1 MRAAVASRT
10 TIDELAV
17 FTGQPAFE
25 QTLHVGM
32 PSVGDHEAFLA
43 RVRQIL
49 ESRRLSN
56 DGPFVQEFERRI
68 AELTDVEHCIAV
80 CNGTVA
86 LQLAASGTVLTG
98 EVIVPAFT
106 FVATPHAFQWQGLTP
121 VFCDIDEETHHL
133 DPSHAAQL
141 ITDRTSAI
149 VPVHLWGRPAYSDEL
164 NDLARSRGLHLLFD
178 AAQAVGCSAAGR
190 PIGGRGEAEILS
202 FHATK
207 ILNTFEGGAVL
218 TNDGRLA
225 DRLRQMRNFGFVGY
239 DDVRSVGTN
248 GKLSEI
254 AAAMGLTSLESLPDF
269 LEANRRT
276 YEQYRDALADVPGVS
291 LLPYDEDEQQNYQY
305 VVAEVDGEACPLS
318 RDHLLRILHA
328 ENVLA
333 RRYFYPGCHRM
344 EPYRTLDP
352 SLRLPIT
359 ERVASRVLI
368 LPTGSAVGHE
378 DVTTICQIMR
388 LAVDNPEA
396 FSEGSLDNR

>member
-1 MRAAVASRT
+1 MPRRTAV
-10 TIDELAV
+10 DELAV
-17 FTGQPAFE
+17 FSGQPAFRE
-25 QTLHVGM
+25 TLHVGT
-32 PSVGDHEAFLA
+32 PNAGDHEAFLG
-43 RVRQIL
+43 RVRDIL
-49 ESRRLSN
+49 ESRWFSN
-56 DGPFVQEFERRI
+56 DGPFLREFEHRI
-68 AELTDVEHCIAV
+68 AAAVEVEHCVAV

-86 LQLAASGTVLTG
+86 LQLAARGTGLTG

-121 VFCDIDEETHHL
+121 VFCDIDERTHQL
-133 DPSHAAQL
+133 DPSHAAKL

-149 VPVHLWGRPAYSDEL
+149 VPVHVWGRAAYSDDLDE
-164 NDLARSRGLHLLFD
+164 LARTHGLHLLFD
-178 AAQAVGCSAAGR
+178 AAPAVGCTAGGR

-218 TNDGRLA
+218 TNDGELA

-254 AAAMGLTSLESLPDF
+254 AAAMGLTGLESLADF
-269 LEANRRT
+269 VESNRRT
-276 YEQYRDALADVPGVS
+276 YEQYRIALADVPGLS
-291 LLPYDEDEQQNYQY
+291 LVPYSEDERHNYQY
-305 VVAEVDGEACPLS
+305 VVVEVDDEACPVA
-318 RDHLLRILHA
+318 RDELVRILHA

-344 EPYRTLDP
+344 EPYRSLDP
-352 SLRLPIT
+352 TLRLPVT
-359 ERVASRVLI
+359 ERVALRVLI
-368 LPTGSAVGHE
+368 LPTGGPVAE
-378 DVTTICQIMR
+378 EEVTTICQILR

-396 FSEGSLDNR
+396 FSEGSLDSL